1 MTHSWRSRRI
11 VLGIVLGLSG
21 VAVAFS
27 AHAQR
32 MPTRFIRIEG
42 LSQSAVTS
50 MIQDRRGFIWVG
62 TQDGLNRYDGYEFVV
77 YCNNPEDSTSIN
89 DNWIRALYED
99 REGFI
104 WVGTRDGGIN
114 RFDPHTEQFIAYKFQ
129 PDNPNS
135 LSSNMVRAIF
145 EDKKGRLWVG
155 TEGGGLNLFDKKSQT
170 FKRYVHLEHHANS
183 LSHNDVRVILEDRYG
198 TIWVATFGGGLNKFD
213 ETTQTFT
220 VYTHKPN
227 DANSLADNRIR
238 TMIEDKFEPD
248 IIWIGMEGG
257 GLCKFNTRTL
267 TFKRYQHDPQQP
279 NSLSSNNVWAVLQVA
294 PKKFW
299 VGTFQ
304 GGLCE
309 FDAAE
314 ETFVA
319 HRPMAN
325 NPQSLSSIDIWTLM
339 QDRSGVIWVGT
350 YDGGLCK
357 MQINRKPFGLQQHN
371 PDDSASLADNR
382 VRAFY
387 EDKQGN
393 IWVGTDGGGISR
405 LNRQTGKFT
414 HYNRNRYKNLFTDR
428 VRVFYETQDGILW
441 LGSYDEG
448 LASFDMKTDQ
458 VIKVYRHQPN
468 DQTSLSNDRIRA
480 IVEDREGML
489 WIATFDKGLNRFDRK
504 TEIFTRFTEGDGSG
518 ISSNTILALHVDREG
533 TLWCGTLTGG
543 LCRYDAQTRK
553 FKVYRYDKNNLNRL
567 SNDRIYG
574 LGELSDGR
582 LWIGT
587 AGGGLCLFDKR
598 TETFERITEADGL
611 PNNVVYG
618 VLEDTHGNLWASTNK
633 GISRITPLA
642 RAEEKNVPKKYIIRN
657 YDMKDGLQ
665 HDEFNGSAYLKGRDG
680 MFYFG
685 GINGFNMFYP
695 DTILDNP
702 FLPNVVITGFKKFNQ
717 PVKLDSAISA
727 KTLIELGHD
736 ETFISFEFAALEFTN
751 PERNQYACKLEGF
764 DQTWIQNKTQRT
776 INYTNL
782 GAGTYRFRVKAAN
795 SDGVWNEQDAS
806 LVLIIHPAVWQTSW
820 FRLTS
825 AILLIGVVAFAI
837 RRRFKIV
844 EQENLRQLENQR
856 AQFEKEKAQQEA
868 EATRQKNAE
877 LSKLNEELQKANQ
890 LKTEFLS
897 LAAHDLKNPLQS
909 VLGFAQLIKEDI
921 EKGNQEEVRKMVVAI
936 EQAAKRMLRLI
947 DDLLTST
954 YLEATNYQLE
964 KTEAD
969 LSSLVQSVIENNTL
983 QLRQKNLCMT
993 HFLEPNCKA
1002 VVDVKLILSAIDNLI
1017 SNAIKYSP
1025 QNKTIT
1031 VTCKKLENF
1040 SENGQATASS
1050 LEPRILIAVK
1060 DEGQGLSESDMQKL
1074 FGRFQRLSAVPTGRE
1089 SSTGLGLSIV
1099 KRIVE
1104 LHRGRVWAESEGKD
1118 KGATFYIELPVAE

>member
-1 MTHSWRSRRI
+1 MTHSWRRRRI
-11 VLGIVLGLSG
+11 LLGIVLGLSG
-21 VAVAFS
+21 VVVAFS
-27 AHAQR
+27 AHAQF

-50 MIQDRRGFIWVG
+50 IIQDRRGFIWVG

-77 YCNNPEDSTSIN
+77 YRNNPEDSTSIN

-129 PDNPNS
+129 PDNPHS

-213 ETTQTFT
+213 EATQTFT
-220 VYTHKPN
+220 VYAYKLN

-248 IIWIGMEGG
+248 ILWIGMEGG

-267 TFKRYQHDPQQP
+267 TFRHYQHDPKQP
-279 NSLSSNNVWAVLQVA
+279 KSLSSNNVWAVLQVA

-299 VGTFQ
+299 AGTFQ

-309 FDAAE
+309 FDAVE
-314 ETFVA
+314 GTFVA
-319 HRPMAN
+319 HRPRSD

-518 ISSNTILALHVDREG
+518 ISSNTILALHVDGEG

-618 VLEDTHGNLWASTNK
+618 VLEDTHGNLWVSTNK
-633 GISRITPLA
+633 GIARITPIA
-642 RAEEKNVPKKYIIRN
+642 HAEEKNAPKKYIIRN

-695 DTILDNP
+695 DSILDNP
-702 FLPNVVITGFKKFNQ
+702 FLPNVVITRFKKFNQ
-717 PVKLDSAISA
+717 PVKLDSAIRA
-727 KTLIELGHD
+727 KTLIELRHD
-736 ETFISFEFAALEFTN
+736 ESFISFEFAALEFTN

-782 GAGTYRFRVKAAN
+782 GAGEYRFRVKAAN
-795 SDGVWNEQDAS
+795 SDGIWNEQDAS
-806 LVLIIHPAVWQTSW
+806 LVLIIHPPVWETSW
-820 FRLTS
+820 FRLTGG
-825 AILLIGVVAFAI
+825 ALLIGIVTFVL
-837 RRRFKIV
+837 RRRLKIM
-844 EQENLRQLENQR
+844 EQENLRRLENQR

-890 LKTEFLS
+890 LKTEFLN

-909 VLGFAQLIKEDI
+909 VLGFAQLI
-921 EKGNQEEVRKMVVAI
+921 QEALEHDNAQEARKMIATI
-936 EQAAKRMLRLI
+936 EQAAQRMLSLI
-947 DDLLTST
+947 HDVLNST
-954 YLEATNYQLE
+954 YLETAFVQLE
-964 KTEAD
+964 KTEVD
-969 LSSLVQSVIENNTL
+969 ISSLVQSVVENNTS
-983 QLRQKNLCMT
+983 QLRQKNLYMT
-993 HFLEPNCKA
+993 QLLEPSCKA

-1031 VTCKKLENF
+1031 VTCKKLQNF
-1040 SENGQATASS
+1040 SENGQVTASS

-1089 SSTGLGLSIV
+1089 SSTGLGLAIV
-1099 KRIVE
+1099 KQIVE
-1104 LHRGRVWAESEGKD
+1104 LHGGQVWAESEGKG
-1118 KGATFYIELPVAE
+1118 KGATFYIELPVAA